1 MLPSAPHASVL
12 DLIGNTPLVNIGSIF
27 DDCHF
32 NLYAKLEMYNL
43 GGSTKDRP
51 AFLMVKDAMD
61 QGYITAKTTVIESSS
76 GNMGIGIAQ
85 TCLLYGLQF
94 ICVVDSRTNR
104 ANIDIMRAYG
114 AKIEIVETSLT
125 PGGSLLEARLEKVQE
140 LREAIPDSYW
150 PNQYENKNNYLSH
163 MKTMEEIA
171 RTLDDKVDYL
181 FCTTGSCGTA
191 RGCSEYIKLND
202 MDTELC
208 AVDAEGSVIF
218 GGQIK
223 ERLIPGHG
231 AAKRPGIYAEG
242 MADELIYV
250 NDQECVQGCQ
260 LLLQKQAILAGG
272 SSGAVV
278 KAVEKF
284 KDHIP
289 PNANVVV
296 ILADR
301 GERYLDTIYNE
312 AWVEHYLKIKSQGE

>member
-1 MLPSAPHASVL
+1 MPPSVPRTSIL
-12 DLIGNTPLVNIGSIF
+12 DLIGNTPLVNISSIF
-27 DDCHF
+27 DDCYF
-32 NLYAKLEMYNL
+32 NLYAKMEMYNL
-43 GGSTKDRP
+43 GGSMKDRP

-61 QGYITAKTTVIESSS
+61 QGRITTKTTVIESSS

-85 TCLLYGLQF
+85 ACLLQGLNF
-94 ICVVDSRTNR
+94 ICVVDSRTNK
-104 ANIDIMRAYG
+104 ANIEIMRAYG
-114 AKIEIVETSLT
+114 AKIEVVEKPLN
-125 PGGSLLEARLEKVQE
+125 GSLLEARLKKVRE

-163 MKTMEEIA
+163 MKTMEEIDQ
-171 RTLDDKVDYL
+171 TLGGKVDYL

-202 MDTELC
+202 MNTKLC

-218 GGQIK
+218 GGQVK

-231 AAKRPGIYAEG
+231 AAKRPGIYADN

-250 NDQECVQGCQ
+250 NDRECVQGCR

-272 SSGAVV
+272 SSGAVI

-284 KDHIP
+284 KTQIP

-301 GERYLDTIYNE
+301 GERYLDTVYNE
-312 AWVEHYLKIKSQGE
+312 AWVERYLKVES